1 MSYTKKT
8 LIASL
13 LKIGRDIELDTDE
26 ATKTLNLDTKEG
38 EAEFSRM
45 IEDNLTEIRQAR
57 NEFLSPIF
65 GGKKVSSHCGYDM
78 TVFCQSEDEVKETI
92 QFAESMGF
100 RNISTY
106 VPQVSDGTKHG
117 SMDDPDNAFA
127 VDIRSSEEQI
137 ISENGERIIAF
148 LAPVLK
154 SFQEKIIYTY
164 AYNTQASFTFRDE
177 AAAQEMLNSINDRIE
192 NVKKITKS
200 AFDASIQ
207 LEKERLDNFNIQI
220 MFS

>member
-26 ATKTLNLDTKEG
+26 ATKNLNLDTKEG

-45 IEDNLTEIRQAR
+45 IEDILTEIRQAR
-57 NEFLSPIF
+57 NAFLSPIF

-78 TVFCQSEDEVKETI
+78 TVFCQNEDEVKETI

-100 RNISTY
+100 KNISTY
-106 VPQVSDGTKHG
+106 VPQVSDGTKYG
-117 SMDDPDNAFA
+117 SMDDPNNAFA

-137 ISENGERIIAF
+137 ISENGEHIISF
-148 LAPVLK
+148 LAPVIK

-164 AYNTQASFTFRDE
+164 AYNAQASFSFRDE
-177 AAAQEMLNSINDRIE
+177 IAAKEMLDSVNAMIE
-192 NVKKITKS
+192 KIKKSTKS
-200 AFDASIQ
+200 DLSASIQ
-207 LEKERLDNFNIQI
+207 LVKERLDNFNISI
-220 MFS
+220 IFA